1 MVRTWSYEPQRKI
14 CSDPR
19 STVKTIWGGNFGVK
33 ASRMWS
39 RRRGSVARNG
49 HGLSASSPL
58 WWNRGGTGPSCPGL
72 RTIQT
77 WTQGRT
83 PLFPNPQSKNGLQ
96 SLAPSHWQ
104 VISLGSASPHKVSL
118 FKCNSSPYR
127 ILSSAHPLS
136 IHAGRAGLP
145 SPTPQWTK
153 TQATLTLAL
162 SSVWGV
168 TLGSMGSVVKSAC
181 ANGQRI
187 SELKGSRASFG

>member
-1 MVRTWSYEPQRKI
+1 
-14 CSDPR
+14 
-19 STVKTIWGGNFGVK
+19 
-33 ASRMWS
+33 MWS

-168 TLGSMGSVVKSAC
+168 TGEHGQCGEECLCKWSKNIRAERESGIFWVKRSCGSCRAGVLA
-181 ANGQRI
+181 
-187 SELKGSRASFG
+187 SRRLMLWWL